1 MKSKLSGAQAVRVS
15 EHGQLTDSQNSLSK
29 APVRWSPKIY
39 FHRLG
44 IKAISWWV
52 AGQVPTNR
60 GLWHFAYVELKAFEK
75 QQMLEETPFELP
87 LSS

>member
-1 MKSKLSGAQAVRVS
+1 MVNLQILRTHCQKLLFSRTQKS
-15 EHGQLTDSQNSLSK
+15 
-29 APVRWSPKIY
+29 I

-75 QQMLEETPFELP
+75 
-87 LSS
+87 